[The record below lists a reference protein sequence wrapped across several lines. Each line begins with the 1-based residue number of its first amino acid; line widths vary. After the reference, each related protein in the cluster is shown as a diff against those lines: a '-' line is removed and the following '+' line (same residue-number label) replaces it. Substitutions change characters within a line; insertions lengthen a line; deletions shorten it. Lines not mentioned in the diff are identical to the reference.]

1 MRMTK
6 EQLLVAARTAA
17 KYLPAASA
25 DIMTELANRLDVT
38 SVALSEALEQRK
50 ALAADNKYLLDLAAR
65 ELSTSWLH
73 NRAML
78 GMQAALLCLSQGDIK
93 AAREWLEGTTDEAV
107 AEMPD
112 DMTPDGLQLWYDSY
126 MRSSDGKNGFLTREE
141 SLQEL
146 SKRIPTTDA
155 HIAALRAEV
164 LNHARK
170 EGAIFAANRILAA
183 WDAGFVEDTPENAAD
198 IARAI
203 ITSTEFM
210 DDAPEGDF
218 DRSFAD
224 EMIKAISNL
233 IRESKEEA
241 TSNGR

>member
-1 MRMTK
+1 MRLTK
-6 EQLLVAARTAA
+6 EKLIAAAHEAA

-25 DIMTELANRLDVT
+25 DIMKELANRLDVT
-38 SVALSEALEQRK
+38 SVALSESLEQRK
-50 ALAADNKYLLDLAAR
+50 AVAVENNFLLGMAAR

-93 AAREWLEGTTDEAV
+93 AARDWLEGTTDEAV

-141 SLQEL
+141 SHHEL
-146 SKRIPTTDA
+146 SKRIPATSSA
-155 HIAALRAEV
+155 IAELRAEAKSEV
-164 LNHARK
+164 L
-170 EGAIFAANRILAA
+170 
-183 WDAGFVEDTPENAAD
+183 
-198 IARAI
+198 
-203 ITSTEFM
+203 
-210 DDAPEGDF
+210 
-218 DRSFAD
+218 D
-224 EMIKAISNL
+224 EMAATYRGWASEDDCSCNMKCSYNL
-233 IRESKEEA
+233 TAERAENYAAYVRRQLRESKEEA

>member
-6 EQLLVAARTAA
+6 EQLLDAARTAA

-25 DIMTELANRLDVT
+25 DIMNELANRLDVT
-38 SVALSEALEQRK
+38 SVALSESLEQRK
-50 ALAADNKYLLDLAAR
+50 ALAVDNNFLLGLAAR

-112 DMTPDGLQLWYDSY
+112 DMTPDGLQLWYDGY

-141 SLQEL
+141 SLHEL
-146 SKRIPTTDA
+146 SKRIPATSA
-155 HIAALRAEV
+155 AIASLRAEGVELAIANALTVDTIASTDVVKYV
-164 LNHARK
+164 LQDFARQLRQINTG
-170 EGAIFAANRILAA
+170 E
-183 WDAGFVEDTPENAAD
+183 
-198 IARAI
+198 
-203 ITSTEFM
+203 
-210 DDAPEGDF
+210 
-218 DRSFAD
+218 
-224 EMIKAISNL
+224 
-233 IRESKEEA
+233 ES
-241 TSNGR
+241 TSNGH

>member
-17 KYLPAASA
+17 KYLPTPAAA
-25 DIMTELANRLDVT
+25 IMNETATRLDVT
-38 SVALSEALEQRK
+38 SVALSESLEQRK
-50 ALAADNKYLLDLAAR
+50 ALAVENNFLLGMAAR

-112 DMTPDGLQLWYDSY
+112 DMTTDGLQLWYDSY

-155 HIAALRAEV
+155 HIAALREEATEAAF
-164 LNHARK
+164 NSDKHAALCDSAYVSGMQAGWNFGVEEDVTGFQQSLEAYRK
-170 EGAIFAANRILAA
+170 PMREACRQL
-183 WDAGFVEDTPENAAD
+183 
-198 IARAI
+198 
-203 ITSTEFM
+203 
-210 DDAPEGDF
+210 
-218 DRSFAD
+218 
-224 EMIKAISNL
+224 
-233 IRESKEEA
+233 RESKGEVQ
-241 TSNGR
+241 S

>member
-17 KYLPAASA
+17 KYLPAESA
-25 DIMTELANRLDVT
+25 DIMKELANRLDVT
-38 SVALSEALEQRK
+38 SVALSESLEQRK
-50 ALAADNKYLLDLAAR
+50 ALAVDNNFLLGLAAR

-78 GMQAALLCLSQGDIK
+78 GMQAALLCLSQGDVK
-93 AAREWLEGTTDEAV
+93 AARDWLEGTTDEAV

-126 MRSSDGKNGFLTREE
+126 MHSSDGKTGFLTREQA
-141 SLQEL
+141 LVEL

-155 HIAALRAEV
+155 VLDSLRTE
-164 LNHARK
+164 ARD
-170 EGAIFAANRILAA
+170 EGINFAASRLAA
-183 WDAGFVEDTPENAAD
+183 AYNHGFVDKPMKEVGD
-198 IARAI
+198 IVHMI
-203 ITSTEFM
+203 L
-210 DDAPEGDF
+210 DAKKDLGNSSLPPSDGLSGEYAEQSLKDW
-218 DRSFAD
+218 
-224 EMIKAISNL
+224 ISL
-233 IRESKEEA
+233 IEVEEA

>member
-6 EQLLVAARTAA
+6 EQLIDAARKAA
-17 KYLPAASA
+17 KYVPEATA
-25 DIMTELANRLDVT
+25 DIINELANRLDTT
-38 SVALSEALEQRK
+38 SVALSESLELRK
-50 ALAADNKYLLDLAAR
+50 AMAVDNNFLLGLAAR

-78 GMQAALLCLSQGDIK
+78 GMQAALLCLAQGDIK

-112 DMTPDGLQLWYDSY
+112 DMTPDGLQLWYDGY
-126 MRSSDGKNGFLTREE
+126 MQSQDGKSGFLTREQ
-141 SLQEL
+141 SLVEL

-155 HIAALRAEV
+155 QIVALRVEIR
-164 LNHARK
+164 NQARK
-170 EGAIFAANRILAA
+170 EGAIFAANRMLAA

-203 ITSTEFM
+203 LASTEFM

-218 DRSFAD
+218 SRTFAD
-224 EMIKAISNL
+224 EMLKAIAHQ
-233 IRESKEEA
+233 IREGK
-241 TSNGR
+241 

>member
-1 MRMTK
+1 MRLTK
-6 EQLLVAARTAA
+6 EQLIAAAHAAA

-38 SVALSEALEQRK
+38 SVALSESLEQRK
-50 ALAADNKYLLDLAAR
+50 ALAVDNNFLLGMAAR

-93 AAREWLEGTTDEAV
+93 AARDWLEGTTDEAV

-126 MRSSDGKNGFLTREE
+126 MRSSDGKNGFLTYEE
-141 SLQEL
+141 SLHEL
-146 SKRIPTTDA
+146 SKRIPVTSSA
-155 HIAALRAEV
+155 IAELRAEAKSEV
-164 LNHARK
+164 L
-170 EGAIFAANRILAA
+170 
-183 WDAGFVEDTPENAAD
+183 
-198 IARAI
+198 
-203 ITSTEFM
+203 
-210 DDAPEGDF
+210 
-218 DRSFAD
+218 D
-224 EMIKAISNL
+224 EMAATYRGWANEDDCSCNMKSSFNL
-233 IRESKEEA
+233 TAERAESYAAYIRRPAKNEEA

>member
-17 KYLPAASA
+17 KHLPTPSAA
-25 DIMTELANRLDVT
+25 IMNETATRLDVT
-38 SVALSEALEQRK
+38 SVALSESLEQCK
-50 ALAADNKYLLDLAAR
+50 ALAVDNNFLLGLAAR

-93 AAREWLEGTTDEAV
+93 AARDWLEGTTDEAV

-112 DMTPDGLQLWYDSY
+112 DMTPDGLQLWYDGY
-126 MRSSDGKNGFLTREE
+126 MQSQDGKSGFLTREQA
-141 SLQEL
+141 LVEL
-146 SKRIPTTDA
+146 SKRIPTTNA
-155 HIAALRAEV
+155 QIVALRAEIRN
-164 LNHARK
+164 LARK
-170 EGAIFAANRILAA
+170 EGAIFAANRMLAA

-203 ITSTEFM
+203 LASTEFM

-218 DRSFAD
+218 SRAFAD
-224 EMIKAISNL
+224 EMLKAIAL
-233 IRESKEEA
+233 QLREGK
-241 TSNGR
+241 